1 MKKTMPFFLLA
12 AVFATLTAQ
21 AAQWTPIGNGSKD
34 SGRVEIDSASL
45 HTPTEGRVRL
55 WYRETY
61 PTPRLPDSGAF
72 SYTRLTTLSEF
83 LCDKRQLA
91 TLQQTYARAD
101 GTELKTEI
109 FDARETRPV
118 TPDSREET
126 LFNHA
131 CKSRSKPAAATQ
143 PPPAPPPTV
152 AEPAETTKRKN
163 GKKPA
168 EDPPP
173 PPPPA
178 HWGYSG
184 NSGPDKWGA
193 LDKDYATCSLGQR
206 QSPIDIRKTVKADL
220 PAIQFAYKSTPLSI
234 IDNGHSI
241 KVDTA
246 DAGAIS
252 IDGESYVLKQ
262 FHFHRPSE
270 EKINGKAYDMVAHL
284 VHQSKEGK
292 LAVVAVLMEAGK
304 KDHPLI
310 RTLWTHLPLEQDK
323 PVTRKETRIDPS
335 DLLPSRRNYFTFL
348 GSLTTPPCTE
358 GVLWLVL
365 KTPVQVS
372 KEQLGGFATIYR
384 NNVRPVQPTNNRVIK
399 EGR

>member
-12 AVFATLTAQ
+12 ALFAAPTAQ

-109 FDARETRPV
+109 FDARETRSV
-118 TPDSREET
+118 TPDSREEA

-152 AEPAETTKRKN
+152 AEPEETTKRKN

-168 EDPPP
+168 EDTPP

-206 QSPIDIRKTVKADL
+206 QSPIDIRDGVRVDL
-220 PAIQFAYKSTPLSI
+220 EPIRFDYKLSNFRI
-234 IDNGHSI
+234 VDNGHTVQVNVGPGSSLA
-241 KVDTA
+241 VMGRYFDL
-246 DAGAIS
+246 
-252 IDGESYVLKQ
+252 VQ

-270 EKINGKAYDMVAHL
+270 ERINGKGFDMVVHL
-284 VHQSKEGK
+284 EHRDEEGR
-292 LAVVAVLMEAGK
+292 LATVAVLLEKGAEN
-304 KDHPLI
+304 PLI
-310 RTLWTHLPLEQDK
+310 QTLWNHMPLEVNQEVL
-323 PVTRKETRIDPS
+323 PEVAIDLNR
-335 DLLPSRRNYFTFL
+335 LLPENRAYYTYM
-348 GSLTTPPCTE
+348 GSMTTPPCAE
-358 GVLWLVL
+358 DVLWIIF
-365 KTPVQVS
+365 KQPMPVSEEQVRI
-372 KEQLGGFATIYR
+372 FARLYR
-384 NNVRPVQPTNNRVIK
+384 NNARPIQPSNNRLVK
-399 EGR
+399 ENR